1 MSSASWKQ
9 DLLNNLVQRDEAQ
22 QKDDS
27 VYQSLQV
34 SSLESELDTLRKDDT
49 KAELEKALKQIS
61 QLNEQLASQL
71 TKLDAYKRQ
80 STSKDV
86 QLSRME
92 KNIRLLTDG
101 YKKLQDKFSRLQE
114 ETKMKNQNIEVVNDD
129 LLSLQIEN
137 NLLNKKVEDLT
148 LERDKLIQRWM
159 NKVSKDAEVLND
171 ANKVLELNRKTGK

>member
-1 MSSASWKQ
+1 
-9 DLLNNLVQRDEAQ
+9 
-22 QKDDS
+22 
-27 VYQSLQV
+27 
-34 SSLESELDTLRKDDT
+34 
-49 KAELEKALKQIS
+49 
-61 QLNEQLASQL
+61 
-71 TKLDAYKRQ
+71 
-80 STSKDV
+80 
-86 QLSRME
+86 ME

-148 LERDKLIQRWM
+148 LEREKLIQRWM